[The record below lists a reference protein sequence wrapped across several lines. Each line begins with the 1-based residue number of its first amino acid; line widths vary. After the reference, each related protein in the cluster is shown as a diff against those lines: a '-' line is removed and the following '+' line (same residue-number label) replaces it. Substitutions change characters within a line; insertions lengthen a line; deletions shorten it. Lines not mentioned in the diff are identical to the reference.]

1 MTGFPPKEVSYLL
14 RLDGLVVFL
23 ATLPAYQALGG
34 NWWVFALLILAP
46 DLSMLG
52 AMAGRIA
59 GTRIYNLAHS
69 YFVPVGIAL
78 AAWLAGADAVLPYML
93 IWTAHIAIDRALGYG
108 LKYPGSFKDT
118 HLGRMGKDKGAT
130 ELANAG

>member
-1 MTGFPPKEVSYLL
+1 MTGFPPKEVSNLL
-14 RLDGLVVFL
+14 RLDGLVVFV
-23 ATLPAYQALGG
+23 ATLVAYQALGG

-52 AMAGRIA
+52 AMAGKVA

-69 YFVPVGIAL
+69 YFVPVSIGL
-78 AAWLAGADAVLPYML
+78 VAWLAGATAVLPYML
-93 IWTAHIAIDRALGYG
+93 IWAAHIAIDRAVGYG

-118 HLGRMGKDKGAT
+118 HLGRMGKDKGA

>member
-14 RLDGLVVFL
+14 RLDGLVVFV
-23 ATLPAYQALGG
+23 ATLVAYQALGG
-34 NWWVFALLILAP
+34 NWWLFALLILAP

-52 AMAGRIA
+52 AMAGKVT

-69 YFVPVGIAL
+69 YFVPVGIGV
-78 AAWLAGADAVLPYML
+78 AAWLAGATAVLPYML
-93 IWTAHIAIDRALGYG
+93 IWAAHIAIDRAVGYG

-118 HLGRMGKDKGAT
+118 HLGRMGKDKGA